1 MIYLYII
8 LTLNF
13 LWLSILT
20 FAFFKILFHY
30 KKLTRG
36 AENEN
41 LMGVWEKCL
50 EKGNRN
56 EANIKSLTQ
65 GLDNLREKSRLH
77 VQKVG
82 LTRFNPFNDAGG
94 NQSFALTLLDEN
106 GDGMVLS
113 SLHGRGLTRVY
124 AKPVKQFTSQG
135 FDFSQ
140 EEQDAV
146 LIAKDAKH

>member
-77 VQKVG
+77 VQK
-82 LTRFNPFNDAGG
+82 
-94 NQSFALTLLDEN
+94 DEN